1 MLLPREEIA
10 KLGDVIAKWVLFK
23 ETLYVQKSWNLTF
36 YLFQDLLL
44 LLLAQC
50 SETNDGK
57 GGEERDWSD
66 SQIWPAHHFGC
77 PCQLINMH

>member
-44 LLLAQC
+44 LLAQC

-57 GGEERDWSD
+57 GREERDWSD
-66 SQIWPAHHFGC
+66 SQIWPTHHFGC